1 MAAEEPELDGLLTRL
16 HEIFADTDVTPAQQQ
31 LLDQINARLNDDLN
45 GTTPVD
51 TLDQLAAEVEATHP
65 AASTVMREILRLLR
79 NMGV

>member
-16 HEIFADTDVTPAQQQ
+16 HEVFADTDVTPAQQQ
-31 LLDQINARLNDDLN
+31 LLDEINYRLEQNAA
-45 GTTPVD
+45 GTTPMD
-51 TLDQLAAEVEATHP
+51 TLEQVAAEVEVTHP